1 MHWFMCTVSQP
12 QTVRCFAVFALVDVA
27 VAHNGW
33 GKSTLWGSV
42 EGGALGARTR
52 KLVFGSLEHGFQICS
67 NMLKPT
73 LWLSTL
79 PCHFLPLAAWMLEG
93 GVTSVVDT
101 ILIKS
106 WCVPGNWIWRCF
118 YQCFKKAECALFLG
132 DSLSQL
138 LEENSDPDQNGTV
151 VLSLRENLSTA

>member
-1 MHWFMCTVSQP
+1 
-12 QTVRCFAVFALVDVA
+12 
-27 VAHNGW
+27 
-33 GKSTLWGSV
+33 
-42 EGGALGARTR
+42 
-52 KLVFGSLEHGFQICS
+52 
-67 NMLKPT
+67 
-73 LWLSTL
+73 
-79 PCHFLPLAAWMLEG
+79 MLEG